1 MPRAVILAGG
11 QGMRLRPYTAVLPK
25 PLLPIGDRPV
35 LDIVMSQLYASG
47 FQRLTVAT
55 GYMGELIEA
64 VLNHRN
70 KRRLEIDYIRERE
83 PMGTVGALALIE
95 GLDEPFLV
103 MNGDVLTDLDYR
115 QLFTDH
121 VASGAIATIAS
132 TTRHVQVS
140 LGVLECESTNGVKR
154 LTGYVEK
161 PRLTYDV
168 SMGVYCFSPEVLKYI
183 EPNVTLDL
191 PDLALRLIDAGE
203 FVGAWHSD
211 AYWVDLGRREDYESA
226 INDFEHM
233 RDRLVP
239 DDSRLR
245 PEMTSQDRGLAEDLP
260 PTEGLSSTARGFA
273 VEAQPPGAVEGAP
286 PAGPNIVLTPPRD

>member
-11 QGMRLRPYTAVLPK
+11 EGTRLRPYTAVLPK
-25 PLLPIGDRPV
+25 PLLPIGDRPI
-35 LDIVMSQLYASG
+35 LDIVMGQLYASG
-47 FQRLTVAT
+47 FKQITVAT
-55 GYMGELIEA
+55 GYLGELIEA

-70 KRRLEIDYIRERE
+70 RRRLDIDYTRERE
-83 PMGTVGALALIE
+83 PLGTVGALALIE

-121 VASGAIATIAS
+121 IASGAIATIAS

-140 LGVLECESTNGVKR
+140 LGVLESETTDGVKR

-168 SMGVYCFSPEVLKYI
+168 SMGVYCFSPQVLAYI
-183 EPNVTLDL
+183 EPNVALDL
-191 PDLALRLIDAGE
+191 PDLALRLVEAGE
-203 FVGAWHSD
+203 FVQAWHSD

-226 INDFEHM
+226 INDFERM
-233 RDRLVP
+233 RDRLLP
-239 DDSRLR
+239 DDASLS
-245 PEMTSQDRGLAEDLP
+245 PDMTSQDRGLAESLP
-260 PTEGLSSTARGFA
+260 SEVHDVGVGAPQPGTREGLGPT
-273 VEAQPPGAVEGAP
+273 
-286 PAGPNIVLTPPRD
+286 GPNIVLMPPRE